1 MSIRHSLMALL
12 KQGPRHGYQ
21 LRAEFEARTGGTW
34 PLNVGQVYTTL
45 QRLQRDGLVD
55 VAGEADVDGR
65 IAYQLTAAGRLDVD
79 AWFVSPVDKSG
90 DPRDELSIKL
100 ALSVGMEGVDVPGII
115 QTQRAA
121 TLRQLQDYTRLK
133 RQADDTHDL
142 AWELV
147 LERLIF
153 SAESQV
159 RWLDH
164 VEARVRRERPQVMAD
179 SDTQSADH
187 IDAAQV
193 DA

>member
-1 MSIRHSLMALL
+1 MALL

-55 VAGEADVDGR
+55 VDGEPDADGR
-65 IAYQLTAAGRLDVD
+65 IAYVLTDEGQVDVD
-79 AWFVSPVDKSG
+79 DWFSNPVDKAT

-100 ALSVGMEGVDVPGII
+100 ALSVGLDGLDVPAII
-115 QTQRAA
+115 QTQRSA
-121 TLRQLQDYTRLK
+121 TLRHLQDYTRLK
-133 RQADDTHDL
+133 RQADETDDL

-164 VEARVRRERPQVMAD
+164 VEARLSRAQVV
-179 SDTQSADH
+179 TVSADEPTPVA
-187 IDAAQV
+187 IERV
-193 DA
+193 RP

>member
-1 MSIRHSLMALL
+1 MTIRHSLLALL
-12 KQGPRHGYQ
+12 TQGPRHGYQ
-21 LRAEFEARTGGTW
+21 LRTEFEARTGGTW
-34 PLNVGQVYTTL
+34 PLNVGQVYSTL

-55 VAGEADVDGR
+55 ADGEPDADGR
-65 IAYQLTAAGRLDVD
+65 IAYGLTAAGRQDVT
-79 AWFVSPVDKSG
+79 AWFTDPVDGSS

-100 ALSVGMEGVDVPGII
+100 ALGVGLDDVDLAQVI

-133 RQADDTHDL
+133 RQADATDDL

-147 LERLIF
+147 IERLIF

-164 VEARVRRERPQVMAD
+164 VESRVRRARPTSAPATQTTSTERVT
-179 SDTQSADH
+179 S
-187 IDAAQV
+187 
-193 DA
+193 

>member
-1 MSIRHSLMALL
+1 MALL
-12 KQGPRHGYQ
+12 TEGPRHGYQ

-45 QRLQRDGLVD
+45 QRLERDGLVEG
-55 VAGEADVDGR
+55 AGAADAEGR
-65 IAYQLTAAGRLDVD
+65 IAYVLTDAGRAQAAD
-79 AWFVSPVDKSG
+79 WFTTPVDKTS

-100 ALSVGMEGVDVPGII
+100 ALGVGMEGVDIAALV
-115 QTQRAA
+115 QAQRSA

-133 RQADDTHDL
+133 RQADDAHDL

-164 VEARVRRERPQVMAD
+164 VESRVRRARRAEPASATAADTERVR
-179 SDTQSADH
+179 S
-187 IDAAQV
+187 
-193 DA
+193 

>member
-1 MSIRHSLMALL
+1 MTIRHSLMALL
-12 KQGPRHGYQ
+12 TLGPRHGYQ
-21 LRAEFEARTGGTW
+21 LRAEFESRTGGTW

-55 VAGEADVDGR
+55 VAGEPDSEGR
-65 IAYQLTAAGRLDVD
+65 IAYVLTTAGRAEAD
-79 AWFVSPVDKSG
+79 AWFAKPVDKSS

-100 ALSVGMEGVDVPGII
+100 ALGVGMPGVDVAAVI
-115 QTQRAA
+115 QTQRSA

-133 RQADDTHDL
+133 RQADEADDL

-153 SAESQV
+153 AAESQV

-164 VEARVRRERPQVMAD
+164 VESRVSRARRPAAV
-179 SDTQSADH
+179 TTADH
-187 IDAAQV
+187 ADEEVTA
-193 DA
+193 

>member
-1 MSIRHSLMALL
+1 MTIRHSLMALL
-12 KQGPRHGYQ
+12 TQGPRHGYQ
-21 LRAEFEARTGGTW
+21 LRSEFEARTGGTW

-55 VAGEADVDGR
+55 TTGEPDGEGR
-65 IAYQLTAAGRLDVD
+65 IAYVLTDAGRQE
-79 AWFVSPVDKSG
+79 AANWFATPVDRST

-100 ALSVGMEGVDVPGII
+100 ALGVGMGGVDVAAVI

-133 RQADDTHDL
+133 RRADEAQDL

-164 VEARVRRERPQVMAD
+164 VETRVSRAKLASVEATVPA
-179 SDTQSADH
+179 SATVEVH
-187 IDAAQV
+187 A
-193 DA
+193 

>member
-1 MSIRHSLMALL
+1 MTIRHSLMALL
-12 KQGPRHGYQ
+12 TQGPRHGYQ
-21 LRAEFEARTGGTW
+21 LRAEFESRTGGTW

-45 QRLQRDGLVD
+45 QRLQRDGLVE
-55 VAGEADVDGR
+55 VAGEADPEGR
-65 IAYQLTAAGRLDVD
+65 IAYALTPQGRDEI
-79 AWFVSPVDKSG
+79 AEWFLTPVDKSS

-100 ALSVGMEGVDVPGII
+100 ALGVGMQGVDVRAVI
-115 QTQRAA
+115 QSQRSA

-133 RQADDTHDL
+133 RQADQADDL

-164 VEARVRRERPQVMAD
+164 VESRVGRARPTVPTAAAHTPSAAGVR
-179 SDTQSADH
+179 S
-187 IDAAQV
+187 
-193 DA
+193 

>member
-1 MSIRHSLMALL
+1 MSVRQGLL
-12 KQGPRHGYQ
+12 VLLTQQPMYGAQ
-21 LRAEFEARTGGTW
+21 LRAEFERRTGGTW
-34 PLNVGQVYTTL
+34 PLNIGQVYTTL
-45 QRLQRDGLVD
+45 ARLHRDGLVD
-55 VAGEADVDGR
+55 TDGEPDPDGR
-65 IAYQLTAAGRLDVD
+65 IPYLLTDAGRTEVDV
-79 AWFVSPVDKSG
+79 WLSNPVDRDG

-100 ALSVGMEGVDVPGII
+100 ALSVGIPGVDVPAII

-133 RQADDTHDL
+133 RQADDADDL

-164 VEARVRRERPQVMAD
+164 VEARVSRSRAK
-179 SDTQSADH
+179 
-187 IDAAQV
+187 AAPV
-193 DA
+193 AEVESIKKVRS

>member
-1 MSIRHSLMALL
+1 MTIRHSLMALL
-12 KQGPRHGYQ
+12 TQGPRHGYQ
-21 LRAEFEARTGGTW
+21 LRSEFESRTGGTW

-45 QRLQRDGLVD
+45 QRLQRDGFVE
-55 VAGEADVDGR
+55 VEGEADSEGR
-65 IAYQLTAAGRLDVD
+65 IAYALTVAGRQEVD
-79 AWFVSPVDKSG
+79 EWFVNPVDPTS

-100 ALSVGMEGVDVPGII
+100 ALGVGMDGVDVATVI
-115 QTQRAA
+115 QNQRSA

-133 RQADDTHDL
+133 RQADEADDL

-164 VEARVRRERPQVMAD
+164 VESRVRRAKAPAVVDTVTSHVERVR
-179 SDTQSADH
+179 S
-187 IDAAQV
+187 
-193 DA
+193 

>member
-12 KQGPRHGYQ
+12 MQGPRHGYQ

-45 QRLQRDGLVD
+45 QRLQRDELVD
-55 VAGEADVDGR
+55 VVGEADEDGR
-65 IAYQLTAAGRLDVD
+65 IAYQLTEAGRLDVD
-79 AWFVSPVDKSG
+79 AWFVSPVDKAG

-100 ALSVGMEGVDVPGII
+100 ALSVGMEGIDVAAIV

-121 TLRQLQDYTRLK
+121 TLRHLQDYTRLK
-133 RQADDTHDL
+133 RQADDADDL

-164 VEARVRRERPQVMAD
+164 VEARVSRARRTKAPHIV
-179 SDTQSADH
+179 TQSSE
-187 IDAAQV
+187 QV
-193 DA
+193 RS

>member
-1 MSIRHSLMALL
+1 MTIRHSLLALL
-12 KQGPRHGYQ
+12 TQGPRHGYQ

-55 VAGEADVDGR
+55 VAGEADGEGR
-65 IAYQLTAAGRLDVD
+65 IAYILTDSGRLE
-79 AWFVSPVDKSG
+79 ATEWFVSPVDKAS

-100 ALSVGMEGVDVPGII
+100 ALGVGLDGVDLAAVI
-115 QTQRAA
+115 QTQRSA

-133 RQADDTHDL
+133 RQADEKDDL

-164 VEARVRRERPQVMAD
+164 VESRVRRARPTQVTAD
-179 SDTQSADH
+179 TETE
-187 IDAAQV
+187 QV
-193 DA
+193 TL

>member
-45 QRLQRDGLVD
+45 QRLQRDGMVD
-55 VAGEADVDGR
+55 VEGEADADGR
-65 IAYQLTAAGRLDVD
+65 IAYRLTDAGREDVD
-79 AWFVSPVDKSG
+79 AWFVNPVDKAS

-100 ALSVGMEGVDVPGII
+100 ALSVGIEGVDVAAII

-121 TLRQLQDYTRLK
+121 TLRQLQGYTRLK
-133 RQADDTHDL
+133 RQADHDDDL
-142 AWELV
+142 SWELV

-153 SAESQV
+153 LAESQV

-164 VEARVRRERPQVMAD
+164 VESRIARHGRRPAVVIPVESEQEVR
-179 SDTQSADH
+179 S
-187 IDAAQV
+187 
-193 DA
+193 